1 LGLTFFGLTSS
12 YINGVYEQLFTMV
25 MQSKFTFTELYCMPV
40 NLRNWIYNRL
50 VKHYEELNKT
60 S

>member
-1 LGLTFFGLTSS
+1 MGLTFFGLTSS

-40 NLRNWIYNRL
+40 NLRNWIYSRL